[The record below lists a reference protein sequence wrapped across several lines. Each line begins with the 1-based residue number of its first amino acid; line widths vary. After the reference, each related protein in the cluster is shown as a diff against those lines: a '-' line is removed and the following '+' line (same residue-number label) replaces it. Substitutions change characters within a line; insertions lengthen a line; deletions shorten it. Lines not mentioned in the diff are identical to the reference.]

1 MTYQKYSHEINRQLA
16 LHFRDVSEQ
25 LAGAAT
31 ASNSSILS
39 IWNNFLDFL
48 FAHPE
53 LSNERS
59 GFLDMVYCFPHVNR
73 CEISKHKCGINVF
86 NDIFFS
92 DGRFS

>member
-31 ASNSSILS
+31 ASNPSILL

-59 GFLDMVYCFPHVNR
+59 GFLDMVYYFLMNSLR
-73 CEISKHKCGINVF
+73 NI
-86 NDIFFS
+86 
-92 DGRFS
+92 